1 MKKKPDH
8 LRTVTFE
15 RRFTRHAEGSVLIK
29 QGETWVLCTASVEK
43 LCRSAWPP
51 SLRQKP
57 GRKCRRN
64 RRWKT
69 KTRPNC

>member
-29 QGETWVLCTASVEK
+29 QGETWVL
-43 LCRSAWPP
+43 
-51 SLRQKP
+51 
-57 GRKCRRN
+57 
-64 RRWKT
+64 
-69 KTRPNC
+69 